1 MLHEFIETVLY
12 QFMDE
17 INCEIAH
24 QDIMAS
30 GYRKWKCLEALKQ
43 ESQSIEKIDS
53 LGFFEKVVFVH
64 QCKFTLWKNFIFVIL
79 RLRLLKFGVKDSNVF
94 QIILLHIVGVTRTVI

>member
-30 GYRKWKCLEALKQ
+30 GYRKWKCLEVLKQ

-64 QCKFTLWKNFIFVIL
+64 QCKFTLWKN
-79 RLRLLKFGVKDSNVF
+79 
-94 QIILLHIVGVTRTVI
+94 

>member
-1 MLHEFIETVLY
+1 MGLLNPGGPIAQFKRNRCSISPVELILQSGVRIY

-64 QCKFTLWKNFIFVIL
+64 QCKFTLWKN
-79 RLRLLKFGVKDSNVF
+79 
-94 QIILLHIVGVTRTVI
+94 

>member
-1 MLHEFIETVLY
+1 
-12 QFMDE
+12 MDE

-53 LGFFEKVVFVH
+53 LGVFEKVVVVH
-64 QCKFTLWKNFIFVIL
+64 QCNFT
-79 RLRLLKFGVKDSNVF
+79 
-94 QIILLHIVGVTRTVI
+94 